1 MPDLGRLPTVFDFRS
16 SGHTSTFRHRCHSL
30 GMQHGNKPDR
40 VVTPKVSGE
49 KTEIWFDNG
58 LANGS
63 AYFDFETAREC
74 HHGCN
79 YVRN

>member
-1 MPDLGRLPTVFDFRS
+1 
-16 SGHTSTFRHRCHSL
+16 
-30 GMQHGNKPDR
+30 MQHGNKPDR